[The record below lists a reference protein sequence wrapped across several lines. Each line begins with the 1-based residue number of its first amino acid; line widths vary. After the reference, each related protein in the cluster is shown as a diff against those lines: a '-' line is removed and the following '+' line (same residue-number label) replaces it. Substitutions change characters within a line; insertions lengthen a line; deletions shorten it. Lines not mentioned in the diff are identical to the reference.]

1 MLWNWYTVDTCFLA
15 ESWHNKT
22 KGAFAGSVIG
32 VFILVILIEGLRRL
46 AREYDRKLVNAAM
59 AAHSNGNEAGSP
71 GLSEEGKTLGAGE
84 VGCRPPFQYVLI
96 LSSWTGW
103 LNWLMVL

>member
-32 VFILVILIEGLRRL
+32 VFLLVIAIEGLRRL
-46 AREYDRKLVNAAM
+46 AREYDRRLVKAAM
-59 AAHSNGNEAGSP
+59 LAAGATVGASSPINEDGKN
-71 GLSEEGKTLGAGE
+71 LSIAEGQ
-84 VGCRPPFQYVLI
+84 CRPPFE
-96 LSSWTGW
+96 
-103 LNWLMVL
+103 